1 MIRAGHVACIG
12 KRRVLTGL
20 WWGNPRERDHL
31 KNLDGEGNIKMYIQT
46 MGWEHG
52 LD

>member
-1 MIRAGHVACIG
+1 MYSKKESAYRTLV
-12 KRRVLTGL
+12 
-20 WWGNPRERDHL
+20 GNPRERDHL
-31 KNLDGEGNIKMYIQT
+31 KYPDEDNIKMYIQE